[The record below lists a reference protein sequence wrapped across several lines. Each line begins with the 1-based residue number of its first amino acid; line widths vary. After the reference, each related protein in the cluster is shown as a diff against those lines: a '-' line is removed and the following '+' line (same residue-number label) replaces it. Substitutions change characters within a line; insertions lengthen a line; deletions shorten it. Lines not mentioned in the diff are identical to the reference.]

1 MKANDRYLGN
11 PNLPTSQAEFEFTP
25 EMIKELDKCKTNILH
40 FAENHFYIV
49 NLDVG
54 RVKIKLHAYQKR
66 ILRSLRDNRFVCLL
80 SSRQAG
86 KTTVMTIYCLWLACF
101 QNDQR
106 ILLVANK
113 EETAKEIFARIR
125 LAYENLPNFLK
136 PGVTEYG
143 KTAMGLANGS
153 RISISTTSSDAGR
166 GSSVNVLVIDELA
179 HIDNN
184 MVETFWSAVYP
195 IISSSKKSKIFVAS
209 TPNGTGNLFYQLY
222 TDGMEGKNNW
232 KTERV
237 DWWEVPG
244 RDDKWKETTIKSL
257 GSYELFAQE
266 FGNEFLQ
273 EGESA
278 LNGEDY
284 EKYKSGCSDPL
295 FVFDE
300 GKYKIWEQPEKNG
313 VYVVGVDVAEGVGQA
328 SSVVQIFDLADLSN
342 IRQVAIYRDNTI
354 TPYNF
359 TVKLSE
365 ILGQWGNPPLL
376 IERNNCGAQV
386 ADTLF
391 EKYNY
396 DPMISYSQGKRDFD
410 KPGIFTN
417 TNTKYHAV
425 INMRYWINEMKS
437 VVFRDLTTL
446 DELKTFIRYPN
457 GTWGGRKGTNIHDDC
472 VMSMAMALLILNDD
486 LVEKY
491 FEVSLRDKNNRP
503 SIIIPFKQNS
513 DIAYKFGN
521 NEDPFSGMP
530 FMFGSAE
537 KSQMENDM
545 EYYSEHGWK
554 PL

>member
-1 MKANDRYLGN
+1 MKSNDRYLGN
-11 PNLPTSQAEFEFTP
+11 PNLPTPAAEFEYTP
-25 EMIKELDKCKTNILH
+25 EMIKEMGKCKSNILH
-40 FAENHFYIV
+40 FAENHFFIV

-54 RVKIKLHAYQKR
+54 RVKIKLHNYQKK

-179 HIDNN
+179 HIDNS

-222 TDGMEGKNNW
+222 TDGMEGTNNW

-237 DWWEVPG
+237 DWWEIPG
-244 RDDKWKETTIKSL
+244 RDEKWKDNTIKSL
-257 GSYELFAQE
+257 GSRELFDQE

-278 LNGEDY
+278 LNGDDY
-284 EKYKSGCSDPL
+284 EKYIAACSDPL
-295 FVFDE
+295 FIFDD
-300 GKYKIWEQPEKNG
+300 GKYKIWEQPHKNG
-313 VYVVGVDVAEGVGQA
+313 IYVAGVDVAEGVGQA
-328 SSVVQIFDLADLSN
+328 SSVIQIFDLADLSS
-342 IRQVAIYRDNTI
+342 IRQVAMYRDNTI

-359 TVKLSE
+359 TIKLVD
-365 ILGQWGNPPLL
+365 ILAQWGNPPLL
-376 IERNNCGAQV
+376 IERNNCGGQI
-386 ADTLF
+386 ADALF
-391 EKYNY
+391 ENYSY
-396 DPMISYSQGKRDFD
+396 DPMISYSHGKTFD

-425 INMRYWINEMKS
+425 INMRYWINELRS
-437 VVFRDLTTL
+437 IVFRDIVTL
-446 DELKTFIRYPN
+446 NELKTFIRYPN
-457 GTWGGRKGTNIHDDC
+457 GTWAARKGNNNFDDC
-472 VMSMAMALLILNDD
+472 VMSMAMAFLILTDD

-491 FEVSLRDKNNRP
+491 YDVTGRDKNNRP
-503 SIIIPFKQNS
+503 SSIIPFKKN
-513 DIAYKFGN
+513 DGLTFKFGA
-521 NEDPFSGMP
+521 NEDGFSGMP
-530 FMFGSAE
+530 VIMSSKDKDE
-537 KSQMENDM
+537 MEIEMD
-545 EYYSEHGWK
+545 YYSNQGWK

>member
-1 MKANDRYLGN
+1 MKSNDRYLGN
-11 PNLPTSQAEFEFTP
+11 PNLPTSQAEFEYTP
-25 EMIKELDKCKTNILH
+25 QMIKEMDKCKNNILH
-40 FAENHFYIV
+40 FAENHFFII

-54 RVKIKLHAYQKR
+54 RIKIKLHPYQKR

-113 EETAKEIFARIR
+113 EETAKEIFSRVR

-179 HIDNN
+179 HIDNS

-195 IISSSKKSKIFVAS
+195 IISSSKRSKIFVAS

-222 TDGMEGKNNW
+222 TDGMEGTNNW

-244 RDDKWKETTIKSL
+244 RDDKWKDSTIRSL
-257 GSYELFAQE
+257 GSRELFDQE

-273 EGESA
+273 EGESV
-278 LNGEDY
+278 LNGDDF

-295 FVFDE
+295 FVFDD
-300 GKYKIWEQPEKNG
+300 GKYKIWEQPHKNG

-328 SSVVQIFDLADLSN
+328 SSVIQIFDLADLSS
-342 IRQVAIYRDNTI
+342 IRQVAVYRDNTI

-359 TVKLSE
+359 TIKLLE
-365 ILGQWGNPPLL
+365 ILNQWGNPPLL
-376 IERNNCGAQV
+376 IERNNCGAQI
-386 ADTLF
+386 ADSLF
-391 EKYNY
+391 ENYNY
-396 DPMISYSQGKRDFD
+396 DPMISYSHGKTFE

-425 INMRYWINEMKS
+425 INMRYWINELRS
-437 VVFRDLTTL
+437 IVFRDVVTL
-446 DELKTFIRYPN
+446 NELKIFTRYPN
-457 GTWGGRKGTNIHDDC
+457 GTWAARKGSNNFDDC

-491 FEVSLRDKNNRP
+491 YEVVSRDSNNRP
-503 SIIIPFKQNS
+503 SSIIPFKKN
-513 DIAYKFGN
+513 DNLTYKFGGN
-521 NEDPFSGMP
+521 DDTLPNMP
-530 FMFGSAE
+530 IMFGSQE
-537 KSQMENDM
+537 QDDRDM
-545 EYYSEHGWK
+545 EMDYYSKEGWK
-554 PL
+554 LL

>member
-1 MKANDRYLGN
+1 MKPNDRYLGN
-11 PNLPTSQAEFEFTP
+11 PNLPTPQAEFEYSA
-25 EMIKELDKCKTNILH
+25 EMIKEIGKCKQNILH
-40 FAENHFYIV
+40 FAENYFYIV

-54 RVKIKLHAYQKR
+54 RIKIKLHPYQKR

-101 QNDQR
+101 NQDQR

-113 EETAKEIFARIR
+113 EETAKEIFARVR
-125 LAYENLPNFLK
+125 LAYENLPNYLK

-184 MVETFWSAVYP
+184 MVDTFWSAVYP

-222 TDGMEGKNNW
+222 TDGLEGKNNW

-237 DWWEVPG
+237 DWDEVPG
-244 RDDKWKETTIKSL
+244 RDEKWKNDTIKSL
-257 GSYELFAQE
+257 GSRELFDQE
-266 FGNEFLQ
+266 FGNCFLQ

-278 LNGEDY
+278 LNADDY
-284 EKYKSGCSDPL
+284 EKYKSSCCNPL
-295 FVFDE
+295 FIFDE

-313 VYVVGVDVAEGVGQA
+313 IYVAGVDVAEGVGQA
-328 SSVVQIFDLADLSN
+328 SSVIQIFDIADLSA
-342 IRQVAIYRDNTI
+342 IRQVACFRDNTI

-365 ILGQWGNPPLL
+365 ILSQWGNPPLL
-376 IERNNCGAQV
+376 VERNNCGAQV
-386 ADTLF
+386 ADSLF
-391 EKYNY
+391 ENYNY
-396 DPMISYSQGKRDFD
+396 DPMISYAQGKSFE
-410 KPGIFTN
+410 KPGVFTN

-425 INMRYWINEMKS
+425 INMRYWINELRS

-446 DELKTFIRYPN
+446 EELKTFIRYPN
-457 GTWGGRKGTNIHDDC
+457 GTWGARKGGNVHDDC
-472 VMSMAMALLILNDD
+472 VMSMAMAFLILTDD

-491 FEVSLRDKNNRP
+491 YEVTSRDNNNRP
-503 SIIIPFKQNS
+503 SSLVPFKKTDSSN
-513 DIAYKFGN
+513 FR
-521 NEDPFSGMP
+521 F
-530 FMFGSAE
+530 FGSEDFPSMPVIFSTKDRNEADIEMDYLE
-537 KSQMENDM
+537 KQ
-545 EYYSEHGWK
+545 GWK
-554 PL
+554 IL

>member
-1 MKANDRYLGN
+1 MKSNDRYLGN
-11 PNLPTSQAEFEFTP
+11 PNLPTSQAEFEYTP
-25 EMIKELDKCKTNILH
+25 EMIKEMDKCKNNILH
-40 FAENHFYIV
+40 FAENYFYII

-54 RVKIKLHAYQKR
+54 RIKIKLHPYQKR

-106 ILLVANK
+106 VLLVANK
-113 EETAKEIFARIR
+113 EETAKEIFARVR

-195 IISSSKKSKIFVAS
+195 IISSSKRSKIFVAS

-222 TDGMEGKNNW
+222 TDGEQGVNNW

-244 RDDKWKETTIKSL
+244 RDEKWKDSTIRSL
-257 GSYELFAQE
+257 GSRELFDQE

-278 LNGEDY
+278 LNGEDF
-284 EKYKSGCSDPL
+284 EKYKSGCSEPL
-295 FVFDE
+295 FKFDD
-300 GKYKIWEQPEKNG
+300 GKYKIWEQPHKNG
-313 VYVVGVDVAEGVGQA
+313 VYVAGVDVAEGVGQA
-328 SSVVQIFDLADLSN
+328 SSVVQIFDLADLSS
-342 IRQVAIYRDNTI
+342 IRQVAVFRDNTI

-359 TVKLSE
+359 TIKLLE
-365 ILGQWGNPPLL
+365 ILNQWGNPPLL
-376 IERNNCGAQV
+376 IERNNCGAQI
-386 ADTLF
+386 ADSLF
-391 EKYNY
+391 ENYNY
-396 DPMISYSQGKRDFD
+396 DPMISYSHGKNFE
-410 KPGIFTN
+410 KPGVFTN

-425 INMRYWINEMKS
+425 INMRYWINELRS
-437 VVFRDLTTL
+437 IVFRDIVTL
-446 DELKTFIRYPN
+446 NELKIFTRYPN
-457 GTWGGRKGTNIHDDC
+457 GTWAARKGANNFDDC
-472 VMSMAMALLILNDD
+472 VMSMAMALLILNDE

-491 FEVSLRDKNNRP
+491 YEVISRDSNNRP
-503 SIIIPFKQNS
+503 SSIIPFKKNEN
-513 DIAYKFGN
+513 ITYKFGG
-521 NEDPFSGMP
+521 NEDMLPNMP
-530 FMFGSAE
+530 IMFGSQE
-537 KSQMENDM
+537 QDERDIEMD
-545 EYYSEHGWK
+545 YYGKEGWK
-554 PL
+554 LL

>member
-1 MKANDRYLGN
+1 MKSNDRYLGN
-11 PNLPTSQAEFEFTP
+11 PNLPTSQAEFEYTP
-25 EMIKELDKCKTNILH
+25 QMIKEMDKCKNNILH
-40 FAENHFYIV
+40 FAENHFFII

-54 RVKIKLHAYQKR
+54 RIKIKLHPYQKR

-113 EETAKEIFARIR
+113 EETAKEIFSRVR

-179 HIDNN
+179 HIDNS
-184 MVETFWSAVYP
+184 MVEAFWSAVYP
-195 IISSSKKSKIFVAS
+195 IISSSKRSKIFVAS

-222 TDGMEGKNNW
+222 TDGMEGTNNW

-244 RDDKWKETTIKSL
+244 RDDKWKDSTIRSL
-257 GSYELFAQE
+257 GSRELFDQE

-273 EGESA
+273 EGESV
-278 LNGEDY
+278 LNGDDF

-295 FVFDE
+295 FVFDD
-300 GKYKIWEQPEKNG
+300 GKYKIWEQPHKNG

-328 SSVVQIFDLADLSN
+328 SSVIQIFDLADLSS
-342 IRQVAIYRDNTI
+342 IRQVAVYRDNTI

-359 TVKLSE
+359 TIKLLE
-365 ILGQWGNPPLL
+365 ILNQWGNPPLL
-376 IERNNCGAQV
+376 IERNNCGAQI
-386 ADTLF
+386 ADSLF
-391 EKYNY
+391 ENYNY
-396 DPMISYSQGKRDFD
+396 DPMISYSHGKTFE

-425 INMRYWINEMKS
+425 INMRYWINELRS
-437 VVFRDLTTL
+437 IVFRDVVTL
-446 DELKTFIRYPN
+446 NELKIFTRYPN
-457 GTWGGRKGTNIHDDC
+457 GTWAARKGSNNFDDC

-491 FEVSLRDKNNRP
+491 YEVVSRDSNNRP
-503 SIIIPFKQNS
+503 SSIIPFKKN
-513 DIAYKFGN
+513 DNLTYKFGGN
-521 NEDPFSGMP
+521 DDTLPNMP
-530 FMFGSAE
+530 IMFGSQE
-537 KSQMENDM
+537 QDDRDM
-545 EYYSEHGWK
+545 EMDYYSKEGWK
-554 PL
+554 LL

>member
-1 MKANDRYLGN
+1 MKPNDRYLGN

-25 EMIKELDKCKTNILH
+25 EMIKEIAKCKQNILH
-40 FAENHFYIV
+40 FAENHFFIV

-54 RVKIKLHAYQKR
+54 RVKIKLHGYQKR

-101 QNDQR
+101 QDDQR

-113 EETAKEIFARIR
+113 EETAKEIFSRVR

-179 HIDNN
+179 HIDNS

-222 TDGMEGKNNW
+222 TDGEQGLNNW

-257 GSYELFAQE
+257 GSRELFDQE

-295 FVFDE
+295 FIFDE

-313 VYVVGVDVAEGVGQA
+313 VYVAGVDVAEGVGQA
-328 SSVVQIFDLADLSN
+328 SSVVQIFDLADLSA

-359 TVKLSE
+359 TMKLLE
-365 ILGQWGNPPLL
+365 ILNQWGNPPLL

-386 ADTLF
+386 VDTLF

-396 DPMISYSQGKRDFD
+396 DPMISYSHGKAFD
-410 KPGIFTN
+410 RPGIFTN

-425 INMRYWINEMKS
+425 INMRYWINETRS
-437 VVFRDLTTL
+437 IIFRDLTTL
-446 DELKTFIRYPN
+446 NELKTFIRYPN
-457 GTWGGRKGTNIHDDC
+457 GTWAARKGNNNFDDC
-472 VMSMAMALLILNDD
+472 IMSMAMALLILNDD

-491 FEVSLRDKNNRP
+491 FEVASRDKNNRP
-503 SIIIPFKQNS
+503 NNIIPFKRNENLTFRFGGS
-513 DIAYKFGN
+513 DDGISSL
-521 NEDPFSGMP
+521 PIIFSSTDKDEME
-530 FMFGSAE
+530 AE
-537 KSQMENDM
+537 MD
-545 EYYSEHGWK
+545 YYRQQGWTQ
-554 PL
+554 L

>member
-1 MKANDRYLGN
+1 MKSNDRYLGN
-11 PNLPTSQAEFEFTP
+11 PNLPTSQAEFEYTP
-25 EMIKELDKCKTNILH
+25 QMIKEMDKCKNNILH
-40 FAENHFYIV
+40 FAENHFFII

-54 RVKIKLHAYQKR
+54 RIKIKLHPYQKR

-113 EETAKEIFARIR
+113 EETAKEIFSRVR

-179 HIDNN
+179 HIDNS

-195 IISSSKKSKIFVAS
+195 IISSSKRSKIFVAS

-222 TDGMEGKNNW
+222 TDGMEGTNNW

-244 RDDKWKETTIKSL
+244 RDDKWKDSTIRSL
-257 GSYELFAQE
+257 GSRELFDQE

-273 EGESA
+273 EGESV
-278 LNGEDY
+278 LNGDDF

-295 FVFDE
+295 FVFDD
-300 GKYKIWEQPEKNG
+300 GKYKIWEQPHTKG
-313 VYVVGVDVAEGVGQA
+313 VYVAGVDVAEGVGQA
-328 SSVVQIFDLADLSN
+328 SSVIQIFDLADLSS
-342 IRQVAIYRDNTI
+342 IRQVAVYRDNTI

-359 TVKLSE
+359 TIKLLE
-365 ILGQWGNPPLL
+365 ILNQWGNPPLL
-376 IERNNCGAQV
+376 IERNNCGAQI
-386 ADTLF
+386 ADSLF
-391 EKYNY
+391 ENYNY
-396 DPMISYSQGKRDFD
+396 DPMISYSHGKTFE

-425 INMRYWINEMKS
+425 INMRYWINELRS
-437 VVFRDLTTL
+437 IVFRDVVTL
-446 DELKTFIRYPN
+446 NELKIFTRYPN
-457 GTWGGRKGTNIHDDC
+457 GTWAARKGSNNFDDC

-491 FEVSLRDKNNRP
+491 YEVVSRDSNNRP
-503 SIIIPFKQNS
+503 SSIIPFKKN
-513 DIAYKFGN
+513 DNLTYKFGGN
-521 NEDPFSGMP
+521 DDTLPNMP
-530 FMFGSAE
+530 IMFGSQE
-537 KSQMENDM
+537 QDDRDM
-545 EYYSEHGWK
+545 EMDYYSKEGWK
-554 PL
+554 LL

>member
-11 PNLPTSQAEFEFTP
+11 KNLPTPQAEFEYTP
-25 EMIKELDKCKTNILH
+25 AMIKEMGKCKNNILH
-40 FAENHFYIV
+40 FAENYFFIV

-54 RVKIKLHAYQKR
+54 RIQIKLHLYQKR

-113 EETAKEIFARIR
+113 EETAKEIFSRVR

-166 GSSVNVLVIDELA
+166 GSSVNCLIIDELA
-179 HIDNN
+179 HIDNS
-184 MVETFWSAVYP
+184 MVEMFWSAVYP
-195 IISSSKKSKIFVAS
+195 IISSSKRSKIFVAS

-222 TDGMEGKNNW
+222 TDGEQGINNW

-244 RDDKWKETTIKSL
+244 RDDKWKENTIKSL
-257 GSYELFAQE
+257 GNRELFDQE

-278 LNGEDY
+278 LDGDTY

-295 FVFDE
+295 FVFEE
-300 GKYKIWEQPEKNG
+300 GKYKIWEQPHKNG
-313 VYVVGVDVAEGVGQA
+313 VYVAGVDVAEGVGQA
-328 SSVVQIFDLADLSN
+328 SSVVQIFDLADLSS
-342 IRQVAIYRDNTI
+342 IRQVAVFRDNSI

-359 TVKLSE
+359 TTKLLE
-365 ILGQWGNPPLL
+365 ILNQWGNPPLL

-391 EKYNY
+391 ENYNY
-396 DPMISYSQGKRDFD
+396 DPMISYAQGKSME

-417 TNTKYHAV
+417 TNTKYQAV
-425 INMRYWINEMKS
+425 INMRYWINEMRS
-437 VVFRDLTTL
+437 IVFRDLTTL
-446 DELKTFIRYPN
+446 NELKTFVRYPN
-457 GTWGGRKGTNIHDDC
+457 GTWAGRKGNNIFDDC
-472 VMSMAMALLILNDD
+472 VMSMAMALLILSDSI
-486 LVEKY
+486 VEKY
-491 FEVSLRDKNNRP
+491 YEVTGRDSNNRP
-503 SIIIPFKQNS
+503 SSIIPFK
-513 DIAYKFGN
+513 K
-521 NEDPFSGMP
+521 NEGGGFRFSGKDENLPNMP
-530 FMFGSAE
+530 ILFSTKDMDEKDAE
-537 KSQMENDM
+537 MD
-545 EYYSEHGWK
+545 YYSQEGWK
-554 PL
+554 LL

>member
-1 MKANDRYLGN
+1 MKPNDRYLGN
-11 PNLPTSQAEFEFTP
+11 PNLPTSQAEFEYSA
-25 EMIKELDKCKTNILH
+25 EMISEIKKCKTNILH

-54 RVKIKLHAYQKR
+54 RIKIKLHAYQKR

-101 QNDQR
+101 NNDQR

-179 HIDNN
+179 HIDNS

-222 TDGMEGKNNW
+222 TDGLENKNNW

-257 GSYELFAQE
+257 GSRELFDQE

-273 EGESA
+273 EGESSIS
-278 LNGEDY
+278 GDDY

-295 FVFDE
+295 FIFEE
-300 GKYKIWEQPEKNG
+300 GKYKIWEQPQKNG
-313 VYVVGVDVAEGVGQA
+313 VYVAGVDVAEGVGQA
-328 SSVVQIFDLADLSN
+328 SSVIQIFDISDLSA
-342 IRQVAIYRDNTI
+342 IRQVAVFRDNTI

-359 TVKLSE
+359 IPKLSE
-365 ILGQWGNPPLL
+365 ILSQWGNPPLL
-376 IERNNCGAQV
+376 VERNNCGGQV
-386 ADTLF
+386 ADVLF
-391 EKYNY
+391 ENYNY
-396 DPMISYSQGKRDFD
+396 DPMISYMHGKNYE

-417 TNTKYHAV
+417 GATKYNAV
-425 INMRYWINEMKS
+425 INMRYWINELRA
-437 VVFRDLTTL
+437 VVFRDIVTL
-446 DELKTFIRYPN
+446 DELKTFVRYPN
-457 GTWGGRKGTNIHDDC
+457 GSWAGRKGTGIFDDC
-472 VMSMAMALLILNDD
+472 VMSMAMAFLILHDD
-486 LVEKY
+486 IVEKY
-491 FEVSLRDKNNRP
+491 FEVTTRDKNNRP
-503 SIIIPFKQNS
+503 SSIVPFKKTESYLHQ
-513 DIAYKFGN
+513 FGGR
-521 NEDPFSGMP
+521 EDSMMGMP
-530 FMFGSAE
+530 VIFSSKDRDERDVEMDFYE
-537 KSQMENDM
+537 KE
-545 EYYSEHGWK
+545 GWK
-554 PL
+554 VV

>member
-1 MKANDRYLGN
+1 MKSNDRYLGN
-11 PNLPTSQAEFEFTP
+11 PNLPTSQAEFEYTP
-25 EMIKELDKCKTNILH
+25 QMIKEMDKCKNNILH
-40 FAENHFYIV
+40 FAENHFFII

-54 RVKIKLHAYQKR
+54 RIKIKLHPYQKR

-113 EETAKEIFARIR
+113 EETAKEIFSRVR

-179 HIDNN
+179 HIDNS
-184 MVETFWSAVYP
+184 MVEAFWSAVYP
-195 IISSSKKSKIFVAS
+195 IISSSKRSKIFVAS

-222 TDGMEGKNNW
+222 TDGMEGTNNW

-244 RDDKWKETTIKSL
+244 RDDKWKDSTIRSL
-257 GSYELFAQE
+257 GSRELFDQE

-273 EGESA
+273 EGESV
-278 LNGEDY
+278 LNGDDF

-295 FVFDE
+295 FVFDD
-300 GKYKIWEQPEKNG
+300 GKYKIWEQPHKNG
-313 VYVVGVDVAEGVGQA
+313 VYVAGVDVAEGVGQA
-328 SSVVQIFDLADLSN
+328 SSVIQIFDLADLSS
-342 IRQVAIYRDNTI
+342 IRQVAVYRDNII

-359 TVKLSE
+359 TIKLLE
-365 ILGQWGNPPLL
+365 ILNQWGNPPLL
-376 IERNNCGAQV
+376 IERNNCGAQI
-386 ADTLF
+386 ADSLF
-391 EKYNY
+391 ENYNY
-396 DPMISYSQGKRDFD
+396 DPMISYSHGKTFE

-425 INMRYWINEMKS
+425 INMRYWINELRS
-437 VVFRDLTTL
+437 IVFRDVVTL
-446 DELKTFIRYPN
+446 NELKIFTRYPN
-457 GTWGGRKGTNIHDDC
+457 GTWAARKGSNNFDDC

-491 FEVSLRDKNNRP
+491 YEVVSRDSNNRP
-503 SIIIPFKQNS
+503 SSIIPFKKN
-513 DIAYKFGN
+513 DNLTYKFGGN
-521 NEDPFSGMP
+521 DDTLPNMP
-530 FMFGSAE
+530 IMFGSQE
-537 KSQMENDM
+537 QDDRDM
-545 EYYSEHGWK
+545 EMDYYSKEGWK
-554 PL
+554 LL

>member
-1 MKANDRYLGN
+1 MKSNDRYLGN
-11 PNLPTSQAEFEFTP
+11 PNLPTSQAEFEYTP
-25 EMIKELDKCKTNILH
+25 QMIKEMDKCKNNILH
-40 FAENHFYIV
+40 FAENHFFII

-54 RVKIKLHAYQKR
+54 RIKIKLHPYQKR

-113 EETAKEIFARIR
+113 EETAKEIFSRVR

-179 HIDNN
+179 HIDNS

-195 IISSSKKSKIFVAS
+195 IISSSKRSKIFVAS

-222 TDGMEGKNNW
+222 TDGMEGTNNW

-244 RDDKWKETTIKSL
+244 RDDKWKDSTIRSL
-257 GSYELFAQE
+257 GSRELFDQE

-273 EGESA
+273 EGESV
-278 LNGEDY
+278 LNGDDF

-295 FVFDE
+295 FVFDD
-300 GKYKIWEQPEKNG
+300 GKYKIWEQPHKNG
-313 VYVVGVDVAEGVGQA
+313 VYVAGVDVAEGVGQA
-328 SSVVQIFDLADLSN
+328 SSVIQIFDLADLSS
-342 IRQVAIYRDNTI
+342 IRQVAVYRDNTI

-359 TVKLSE
+359 TIKLLE
-365 ILGQWGNPPLL
+365 ILNQWGNPPLL
-376 IERNNCGAQV
+376 IERNNCGAQI
-386 ADTLF
+386 ADSLF
-391 EKYNY
+391 ENYNY
-396 DPMISYSQGKRDFD
+396 DPMISYSHGKTFE

-425 INMRYWINEMKS
+425 INMRYWINELRS
-437 VVFRDLTTL
+437 IVFRDVVTL
-446 DELKTFIRYPN
+446 NELKIFTRYPN
-457 GTWGGRKGTNIHDDC
+457 GTWAARKGSNNFDDC

-491 FEVSLRDKNNRP
+491 YEVVSRDSNNRP
-503 SIIIPFKQNS
+503 SSIIPFKKN
-513 DIAYKFGN
+513 DNLTYKFGGN
-521 NEDPFSGMP
+521 DDTLPNMP
-530 FMFGSAE
+530 IMFGSQE
-537 KSQMENDM
+537 QDDRDM
-545 EYYSEHGWK
+545 EMDYYSKEGWK
-554 PL
+554 LL

>member
-1 MKANDRYLGN
+1 MKSNDRYLGN
-11 PNLPTSQAEFEFTP
+11 PNLPTSQAEFEYTP
-25 EMIKELDKCKTNILH
+25 QMIKEMDKCKNNILH
-40 FAENHFYIV
+40 FAENHFFII

-54 RVKIKLHAYQKR
+54 RIKIKLHPYQKR

-113 EETAKEIFARIR
+113 EETAKEIFSRVR

-179 HIDNN
+179 HIDNS
-184 MVETFWSAVYP
+184 MVEAFWSAVYP
-195 IISSSKKSKIFVAS
+195 IISSSKRSKIFVAS

-222 TDGMEGKNNW
+222 TDGMEGINNW

-244 RDDKWKETTIKSL
+244 RDDKWKDSTIRSL
-257 GSYELFAQE
+257 GSRELFDQE

-273 EGESA
+273 EGESV
-278 LNGEDY
+278 LNGDDF

-295 FVFDE
+295 FVFDD
-300 GKYKIWEQPEKNG
+300 GKYKIWEQPHKNG
-313 VYVVGVDVAEGVGQA
+313 VYVAGVDVAEGVGQA
-328 SSVVQIFDLADLSN
+328 SSVIQIFDLADLSS
-342 IRQVAIYRDNTI
+342 IRQVAVYRDNTI

-359 TVKLSE
+359 TIKLLE
-365 ILGQWGNPPLL
+365 ILNQWGNPPLL
-376 IERNNCGAQV
+376 IERNNCGAQI
-386 ADTLF
+386 ADSLF
-391 EKYNY
+391 ENYNY
-396 DPMISYSQGKRDFD
+396 DPMISYSHGKTFE

-425 INMRYWINEMKS
+425 INMRYWINELRS
-437 VVFRDLTTL
+437 IVFRDVVTL
-446 DELKTFIRYPN
+446 NELKIFTRYPN
-457 GTWGGRKGTNIHDDC
+457 GTWAARKGSNNFDDC

-491 FEVSLRDKNNRP
+491 YEVVSRDSNNRP
-503 SIIIPFKQNS
+503 SSIIPFKKN
-513 DIAYKFGN
+513 DNLTYKFGGN
-521 NEDPFSGMP
+521 DDTLPNMP
-530 FMFGSAE
+530 IMFGSQE
-537 KSQMENDM
+537 QDDRDM
-545 EYYSEHGWK
+545 EMDYYSKEGWK
-554 PL
+554 LL

>member
-1 MKANDRYLGN
+1 MKSNDRYLGN
-11 PNLPTSQAEFEFTP
+11 PNLPTSQAEFEYTP
-25 EMIKELDKCKTNILH
+25 QMIKEMDKCKNNILH
-40 FAENHFYIV
+40 FAENHFFII

-54 RVKIKLHAYQKR
+54 RIKIKLHPYQKR

-113 EETAKEIFARIR
+113 EETAKEIFSRVR

-179 HIDNN
+179 HIDNS

-195 IISSSKKSKIFVAS
+195 IISSSKRSKIFVAS

-222 TDGMEGKNNW
+222 TDGMEGTNNW

-244 RDDKWKETTIKSL
+244 RDDKWKDSTIRSL
-257 GSYELFAQE
+257 GSRELFDQE

-273 EGESA
+273 EGESV
-278 LNGEDY
+278 LNGDDF

-295 FVFDE
+295 FVFDD
-300 GKYKIWEQPEKNG
+300 GKYKIWEQPHKKG
-313 VYVVGVDVAEGVGQA
+313 VYVAGVDVAEGVGQA
-328 SSVVQIFDLADLSN
+328 SSVIQIFDLADLSS
-342 IRQVAIYRDNTI
+342 IRQVAVYRDNTI

-359 TVKLSE
+359 TIKLLE
-365 ILGQWGNPPLL
+365 ILNQWGNPPLL
-376 IERNNCGAQV
+376 IERNNCGAQI
-386 ADTLF
+386 ADSLF
-391 EKYNY
+391 ENYNY
-396 DPMISYSQGKRDFD
+396 DPMISYSHGKTFE

-425 INMRYWINEMKS
+425 INMRYWINELRS
-437 VVFRDLTTL
+437 IVFRDVVTL
-446 DELKTFIRYPN
+446 NELKIFTRYPN
-457 GTWGGRKGTNIHDDC
+457 GTWAARKGSNNFDDC

-491 FEVSLRDKNNRP
+491 YEVVSRDSNNRP
-503 SIIIPFKQNS
+503 SSIIPFKKN
-513 DIAYKFGN
+513 DNLTYKFGGN
-521 NEDPFSGMP
+521 DDTLPNMP
-530 FMFGSAE
+530 IMFGSQE
-537 KSQMENDM
+537 QDDRDM
-545 EYYSEHGWK
+545 EMDYYSKEGWK
-554 PL
+554 LL

>member
-1 MKANDRYLGN
+1 MKSNDRYLGN
-11 PNLPTSQAEFEFTP
+11 PNLPTSQAEFEYTP
-25 EMIKELDKCKTNILH
+25 QMIKEMDKCKNNILH
-40 FAENHFYIV
+40 FAENHFFII

-54 RVKIKLHAYQKR
+54 RIKIKLHPYQKR

-113 EETAKEIFARIR
+113 EETAKEIFSRVR

-179 HIDNN
+179 HIDNS

-195 IISSSKKSKIFVAS
+195 IISSSKRSKIFVAS

-222 TDGMEGKNNW
+222 TDGMEGTNNW

-244 RDDKWKETTIKSL
+244 RDDKWKDSTIRSL
-257 GSYELFAQE
+257 GSRELFDQE

-273 EGESA
+273 EGESV
-278 LNGEDY
+278 LNGDDF

-295 FVFDE
+295 FVFDD
-300 GKYKIWEQPEKNG
+300 GKYKIWEQPHKKG
-313 VYVVGVDVAEGVGQA
+313 VYVAGVDVAEGVGQA
-328 SSVVQIFDLADLSN
+328 SSVIQIFDLADLSS
-342 IRQVAIYRDNTI
+342 IRQVAVYRDNTI

-359 TVKLSE
+359 TIKLLE
-365 ILGQWGNPPLL
+365 ILNQWGNPPLL
-376 IERNNCGAQV
+376 IERNNCGAQI
-386 ADTLF
+386 ADSLF
-391 EKYNY
+391 ENYNY
-396 DPMISYSQGKRDFD
+396 DPMISYSHGKTFE

-425 INMRYWINEMKS
+425 INMRYWINELRS
-437 VVFRDLTTL
+437 IVFRDVVTL
-446 DELKTFIRYPN
+446 NELKIFTRYPN
-457 GTWGGRKGTNIHDDC
+457 GTWAARKGSNNFDDC
-472 VMSMAMALLILNDD
+472 VMSMAMALLILYDD
-486 LVEKY
+486 LVEIY
-491 FEVSLRDKNNRP
+491 YEVVSRDSNNRP
-503 SIIIPFKQNS
+503 SSIIPFKKN
-513 DIAYKFGN
+513 DNLTYKFGGN
-521 NEDPFSGMP
+521 DDTLPNMP
-530 FMFGSAE
+530 IMFGSQE
-537 KSQMENDM
+537 QDDRDM
-545 EYYSEHGWK
+545 EMDYYSKEGWK
-554 PL
+554 LL